1 MIVAFDVLVFVCIL
15 VMVGLQFRERMT
27 HARKA
32 LLLGTIVASASA
44 LFNAAYIIFGGKVW
58 SLGQIACGAIGM
70 VIIVYSMWA
79 SVRDM

>member
-27 HARKA
+27 RARKA
-32 LLLGTIVASASA
+32 LLLGTFVVSASG

-58 SLGQIACGAIGM
+58 GLGQIACGAIGFV
-70 VIIVYSMWA
+70 VILYSMWV

>member
-27 HARKA
+27 RARKA
-32 LLLGTIVASASA
+32 LLLGTFVVSASA
-44 LFNAAYIIFGGKVW
+44 LFNAAYISVGGKVW
-58 SLGQIACGAIGM
+58 SLSQVACGAIGFV
-70 VIIVYSMWA
+70 VILYSMWA